1 MSIHAWHLY
10 GVAIPYVLIATAL
23 WGLASGAVADAVRV
37 GLLPS
42 RTAMGLPTILLG
54 YVGGF
59 VSVAFIYMCAL
70 DRRHMGAA
78 IGVDPHTL
86 APGADAYLYFLAAV
100 SWLSTAFVVF
110 GYVWLRRGTRN
121 ILTSSA
127 QRESATR
134 HVEEQRALLQTII
147 DAVPS
152 GIYAKDRD
160 GKVILQNASSHQN
173 PRVGVM
179 LGKTVFDL
187 FPKPIAETHHA
198 GDREVMAT
206 GASLTIEYPIPG
218 PDGTD
223 TIYRTTKTPLRDSK
237 GEAVGVVG
245 ISHDITAQKRI
256 ETELRQARDAAE
268 AASVA
273 KSQFLA
279 TMSHEIR
286 TPMNGVIGMTSL
298 LADTPLDPEQADFV
312 ETIRQSGDVLMSII
326 NDVLDFSKIEAGQ
339 VDLEHALYDL
349 REMVETTL
357 DLVAPAAAEK
367 DVELGYIIEDGAPG
381 RVVGDVTRVR
391 QVLANLLSNAVKFT
405 DEGSVC
411 VRVASDSGGA
421 ATGTRVGLTVTVE
434 DTGIGID
441 PDKQDAIF
449 ESFCQADASTTRQ
462 YGGTGL
468 GLAISR
474 SLVEMMGGTLSV
486 ESEPG
491 VGSTFRVRFES
502 EVAGYEHREF
512 LDREQPRL
520 AGRRLLIADDNVLSR
535 QILEQLAQGWGMR
548 VTTAAS
554 GADAVQAAVA
564 AETSGAPFDLVL
576 LDMQMPGLTGIET
589 ARQIAHALHARPA
602 TVLLAPITLTAALRD
617 EAQAAGFD
625 AVLFKP
631 TKPAALHEALV
642 EILGMPEAV
651 PSASAPAWISRPATS
666 PARSLTV
673 LPASLNVLVAEDN
686 VINQKVITR
695 LLASLGV
702 TPVVVA
708 DGNEAVTAI
717 QSRAEA
723 GRPFDIVLM
732 DIMMP
737 EMDGLTATRAI
748 RALGTSFRQP
758 HIIALTANVMQGD
771 RERCLAAGCDAYL
784 PKPVRRDQ
792 LVEAL
797 THLPPSMGQRPVGE
811 RAVRAEVSE

>member
-42 RTAMGLPTILLG
+42 RTALGLPTVVLG
-54 YVGGF
+54 YVIGF
-59 VSVAFIYMCAL
+59 MSVAFIYTCAL
-70 DRRHMGAA
+70 DRRHMGSV
-78 IGVDPHTL
+78 IGVDPHAV

-100 SWLSTAFVVF
+100 SWLSTAFVVL
-110 GYVWLRRGTRN
+110 GYVWLRRGTRT
-121 ILTSSA
+121 ILASSA
-127 QRESATR
+127 ERESATQR
-134 HVEEQRALLQTII
+134 VEEQRALLQTII

-160 GKVILQNASSHQN
+160 GKVILQNTSSHQD
-173 PRVGVM
+173 PRIGVM

-187 FPKPIAETHHA
+187 FPEPVASAHHA
-198 GDREVMAT
+198 GDREVMET
-206 GASLTIEYPIPG
+206 GESLTVEYPIPG
-218 PDGTD
+218 LDGTD
-223 TIYRTTKTPLRDSK
+223 TIYRTTKTPLRDSQ

-245 ISHDITAQKRI
+245 ISHDITAQKHI
-256 ETELRQARDAAE
+256 EAELRQARDEAE

-357 DLVAPAAAEK
+357 DLVAPAASEK
-367 DVELGYIIEDGAPG
+367 DVELAYIIEEGTPG

-391 QVLANLLSNAVKFT
+391 QVLVNLLSNAVKFT

-411 VRVASDSGGA
+411 VRVASEPGGA
-421 ATGTRVGLTVTVE
+421 TIGTHVGLTVTVE

-441 PDKQDAIF
+441 ADKQDAIF

-491 VGSTFRVRFES
+491 VGSTFRIQFES

-520 AGRRLLIADDNVLSR
+520 AGRHLLIADDNPLSR
-535 QILEQLAQGWGMR
+535 QILEQFARGWGVR
-548 VTTAAS
+548 VTAVAS

-602 TVLLAPITLTAALRD
+602 AVLLAPVTLTAALRD
-617 EAQAAGFD
+617 EAKAAGFD

-642 EILGMPEAV
+642 EILGMPDAA
-651 PSASAPAWISRPATS
+651 PSASAPAWISRPSAS
-666 PARSLTV
+666 RARSLSA

-708 DGNEAVTAI
+708 DGNEAVAAV

-723 GRPFDIVLM
+723 GRPFDVVLM

-737 EMDGLTATRAI
+737 EMDGLTATRAL
-748 RALGTSFRQP
+748 RSLGAAVRQP

-797 THLPPSMGQRPVGE
+797 THLPSSMTQRPAGE
-811 RAVRAEVSE
+811 RAVRVEAGE